1 MHGYGWKVERLPNT
15 CCCDASFDTA
25 HALSCPTDAIPT
37 IRHNEI
43 RDVVANILS
52 EMCADVDVEPELPLT
67 GNEQDGKRLD
77 IIARGFWGGRFEE
90 TFLTLGCSTP

>member
-1 MHGYGWKVERLPNT
+1 MPL
-15 CCCDASFDTA
+15 
-25 HALSCPTDAIPT
+25 PT

-52 EMCADVDVEPELPLT
+52 EMCADVNVEPELPLT

-77 IIARGFWGGRFEE
+77 IKARGFWGGRFEE
-90 TFLTLGCSTP
+90 TFFDVGVFNP